1 MEESDVGKVVVFSRG
16 EIIRVC
22 VSPKDTRFFCFG
34 LMSIVCVDVKGVG
47 DGRGVWC
54 SWCFSLVL

>member
-1 MEESDVGKVVVFSRG
+1 VEESDVGKVVVFSRG

-34 LMSIVCVDVKGVG
+34 LMSIVCVDVKGLLG
-47 DGRGVWC
+47 DGRGVFGVC
-54 SWCFSLVL
+54 VSPQ